1 MVRIAQITT
10 IVTALIVILSALIN
24 RYAASHLIQLPGEV
38 APTKPSFVAA
48 KALGVRQLRTILVNS
63 SINGSVQPS
72 ECACFHQP
80 LVLVKP
86 CALNIIMSV

>member
-1 MVRIAQITT
+1 MVRIALITKK
-10 IVTALIVILSALIN
+10 IVSALIVILSALIN
-24 RYAASHLIQLPGEV
+24 RNAASHLIQLPGEV

-48 KALGVRQLRTILVNS
+48 KALGVRHTILVNS